1 MNMYLWFEKITL
13 KLAKSIQLSYLL
25 KPYFKQQQCSSI

>member
-13 KLAKSIQLSYLL
+13 LAKSIQLSYML